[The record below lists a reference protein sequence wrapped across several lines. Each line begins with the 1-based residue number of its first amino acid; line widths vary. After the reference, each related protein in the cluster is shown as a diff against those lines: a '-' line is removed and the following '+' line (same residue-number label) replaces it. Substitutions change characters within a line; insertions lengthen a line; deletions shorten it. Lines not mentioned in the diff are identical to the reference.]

1 MFPSNFRKKVYKT
14 DKVMYDRSCLDAKT
28 PSIPEWM
35 ASEPKKVRN
44 FGLYLRQMAE
54 AKVKK
59 GDPESDGKKFATLVK
74 ETVEKMKKKPEK
86 CRRKFEEHQKLEE
99 KAYDMWYDGL
109 NDFQKEL
116 LEEHRAV
123 SLLIFINEAWK

>member
-1 MFPSNFRKKVYKT
+1 
-14 DKVMYDRSCLDAKT
+14 MYDRSCLDAKA

-35 ASEPKKVRN
+35 ASEPKKIRN

-59 GDPESDGKKFATLVK
+59 EDPELDGKSLANRVK
-74 ETVEKMKKKPEK
+74 EAVEKMKKKPEK

-99 KAYDMWYDGL
+99 KAYEMWYGGL

-123 SLLIFINEAWK
+123 SLFIL